1 MTLTDKTKVGE
12 GNHPG
17 KTDYSPHM
25 CQDRSVSLCKQE
37 PVTKCRVEDPSPLNT
52 IPLSEQLQS
61 SRSNCTLLLTFGLQ
75 VISQNL
81 DLL

>member
-12 GNHPG
+12 GNNPG

-25 CQDRSVSLCKQE
+25 CQDRSMPLCKQE
-37 PVTKCRVEDPSPLNT
+37 PVTKSRVEDPSPLNT
-52 IPLSEQLQS
+52 ILLSEQHQNS
-61 SRSNCTLLLTFGLQ
+61 YNCTLLVTFGLQ

>member
-12 GNHPG
+12 GNNPG
-17 KTDYSPHM
+17 KTDYSPYM
-25 CQDRSVSLCKQE
+25 CQDRSMPLCKQE
-37 PVTKCRVEDPSPLNT
+37 PVTKSRVEDPSPLNT
-52 IPLSEQLQS
+52 IPLSEQHQNS
-61 SRSNCTLLLTFGLQ
+61 YNCILLVTFGLQ

>member
-1 MTLTDKTKVGE
+1 MTLTDKTKVGG
-12 GNHPG
+12 GNNPG

-25 CQDRSVSLCKQE
+25 CQDRSMPLCKQE
-37 PVTKCRVEDPSPLNT
+37 PVTKSRVEHPSPLNT
-52 IPLSEQLQS
+52 IPLSEQPQS
-61 SRSNCTLLLTFGLQ
+61 SCNNCTLLVTFGLQ